1 VKFVEL
7 NEAFEV
13 LDNPEKR
20 QTYDLHGEEGL
31 KQPKQTNPWEA
42 LFGGG
47 GGGHGGKPKG
57 PDFRME
63 FSVTLEDLY
72 LGQSKKF
79 NVQRKVLCS
88 KCRGTGAKGGATK
101 KCKACNGK
109 GTRMTVQQL
118 GPGFNVQMQ
127 STCDVCHGTGQV
139 PKDTCPVCGG
149 NKVEMQSKE
158 LEAVIE
164 RGMQENEEIRFERM
178 SEQTP
183 DTIPG
188 DVVIVLKTQKHARFN
203 RRGDDLHM
211 DMTISLRDALL
222 GFTRHVQQLDG
233 RMLKVERKA
242 VTQPEHVEKVVGEGM
257 PVHNFP
263 SEKGNLYIK
272 FSIDFPKSLTKEQ
285 EDAIR
290 KLLP

>member
-1 VKFVEL
+1 VEL

-20 QTYDLHGEEGL
+20 QTYDIHGEEGL
-31 KQPKQTNPWEA
+31 KQPKAMNPFDMF
-42 LFGGG
+42 FGGG
-47 GGGHGGKPKG
+47 GGQGGGKPKG
-57 PDFRME
+57 ADFRME
-63 FSVTLEDLY
+63 FQVTFEDLY
-72 LGQSKKF
+72 LGNSKKF
-79 NVQRKVLCS
+79 SVQRKVLCS

-109 GTRMTVQQL
+109 GTRMTIQQL

-139 PKDTCPVCGG
+139 PKDTCPVCNGA
-149 NKVEMQSKE
+149 KVEVQSKE
-158 LEAVIE
+158 LEAIIE
-164 RGMQENEEIRFERM
+164 RGMPDGQEIRFERM

-188 DVVIVLKTQKHARFN
+188 DVVIVLKTQKHARFT

-211 DMTISLRDALL
+211 DMNISLKDALL
-222 GFTRHVQQLDG
+222 GFTRTVSQLDG
-233 RMLKVERKA
+233 RQLRITRSI
-242 VTQPEHVEKVVGEGM
+242 VTPPEHVERLVGEGM

-263 SEKGNLYIK
+263 SEKGSLYVK
-272 FSIDFPKSLTKEQ
+272 FTIDFPKSLTKEQ
-285 EDAIR
+285 EDGVGRI
-290 KLLP
+290 LS